1 MAFAAAR
8 MIKEKKEQEQMKKL
22 NESKVLANK
31 YLESGDG
38 ILSNTYSWF
47 ICPN

>member
-8 MIKEKKEQEQMKKL
+8 MIKEKKEQGLKQMKKL
-22 NESKVLANK
+22 NESKVLAKN
-31 YLESGDG
+31 YLESEDG

-47 ICPN
+47 I